1 MRTSSLS
8 FNHLTHPVTRLPT
21 LLSVKVAVNK
31 KKCFPEKSSYARYF

>member
-1 MRTSSLS
+1 MPTCSLS
-8 FNHLTHPVTRLPT
+8 FNHLTHPVTKLPT